1 MKLLLKNATLLD
13 EKSPFHNQKKDV
25 FIQEGILTAI
35 EDSIPE
41 AADTVVEIQDLHLSS
56 GWFDPC
62 VSFGEPGYEER
73 ETLDNGLQTAA
84 KSGFTHIVLN
94 PNTHPVL
101 DTYSVINHLR
111 NATQHHTTFL
121 HISAS
126 LSERGEGKQ
135 MASLADLNKA
145 GACAFGDFNTAID
158 NPNLLRIA
166 LDYVQNFNGLIQA
179 YPVDTTL
186 YSKGQMHEGLVSTTL
201 GLKGIPAIAET
212 AILARDLQLLEY
224 TQGKMHI
231 PFISCAESVQL
242 VRDAKKRGLNVSAAV
257 GLAHL
262 LFNDEQLTD
271 FDARFKIRPPL
282 RSSADQRALRE
293 GLLDGTIDMVTTLH
307 QPLNPEIKNLEF
319 VSAAEGSIGLE
330 AAFGALLTIFPLEKV
345 VSFLSRGKN
354 RFGIQSKGIAIGQEA
369 DLSLFTPKGNWTLQV
384 ENLYSAST
392 NCLFV
397 GHQQKGKVLGC
408 VRKNHLQLNQ

>member
-25 FIQEGILTAI
+25 FIQEGIISAI
-35 EDSIPE
+35 EDSIATKAE
-41 AADTVVEIQDLHLSS
+41 TVIEINDLHISS
-56 GWFDPC
+56 GWFDPS

-73 ETLDNGLQTAA
+73 ETLENGLLTAA
-84 KSGFTHIVLN
+84 KSGFTNIVLN
-94 PNTHPVL
+94 PNTNPVI
-101 DTYSVINHLR
+101 DSYSDINHLQ
-111 NATQHHTTFL
+111 NISQNFTTLL
-121 HISAS
+121 HLSAS
-126 LSERGEGKQ
+126 LSEHGEGKQ

-145 GACAFGDFNTAID
+145 GACAFGDFNVAIN

-179 YPVDTTL
+179 YPVDTLL
-186 YSKGQMHEGLVSTTL
+186 YSKGQMNEGLVSTTL
-201 GLKGIPAIAET
+201 GLKGIPTIAET
-212 AILARDLQLLEY
+212 AVLARDLQLLEY

-231 PFISCAESVQL
+231 PFISCAESVEL
-242 VRDAKKRGLNVSAAV
+242 IRNAKKRGLNVSAAV

-262 LFNDEQLTD
+262 LFTD
-271 FDARFKIRPPL
+271 DNLLNFDSRFKICPPL
-282 RSSADQRALRE
+282 RSSTDQRALRE

-330 AAFGALLTIFPLEKV
+330 AAFSSLLTIFPLEKV

-354 RFGIQSKGIAIGQEA
+354 RFGIQNKGIAIGQVA
-369 DLSLFTPKGNWTLQV
+369 DLSLFIPKGNWTLQI
-384 ENLYSAST
+384 ENLHSTST
-392 NCLFV
+392 NCLFI
-397 GHQQKGKVLGC
+397 GHQQKGKVIGC
-408 VRKNHLQLNQ
+408 IRKNHLQLNQ